1 MDPDGRDPLINDAM
15 FKIVSSETFI
25 RFGEAIG
32 ASRLNAVITG
42 YDFRGNE
49 FSGFGRVEQLAIALI
64 SAPVAAE
71 NTVLNVERK
80 SVIGQIN
87 PRNLIPTQTKS
98 DLTGSQVSRLTKDM
112 KKMGMIKLTL

>member
-64 SAPVAAE
+64 SAPVLVDPMVK
-71 NTVLNVERK
+71 TIIHRV
-80 SVIGQIN
+80 
-87 PRNLIPTQTKS
+87 
-98 DLTGSQVSRLTKDM
+98 
-112 KKMGMIKLTL
+112 